1 MITTGDIETILFRDL
16 KPYGFKM
23 FRKNAITTGPVKE
36 ERLVVIC
43 GSLEKAVIWKTAFVN
58 VNVYV
63 SDVKGEAN
71 TKRLT
76 EIERKLS
83 IIRSVSDYDGTVYRY
98 SVDSINQE
106 KDEALKCHFVNI
118 SILFEVL
125 NVKE

>member
-36 ERLVVIC
+36 ERLVVLC
-43 GSLEKAVIWKTAFVN
+43 GSLDKATIWKIAFVN

-63 SDVKGEAN
+63 PDIKGEAN

-76 EIERKLS
+76 EIERKLAVVS
-83 IIRSVSDYDGTVYRY
+83 SVSAYDGTVYRY
-98 SVDSINQE
+98 SVDSVSQE
-106 KDEALKCHFVNI
+106 KDEALKCHFVNV

-125 NVKE
+125 NVKK